1 VDDATSF
8 VVGFHQATHLATH
21 LGQIR
26 TLRNLYRRTP
36 GEPSRFHPGN
46 PTYPA

>member
-8 VVGFHQATHLATH
+8 VVGFHQATHLETH

-26 TLRNLYRRTP
+26 TLRNLYR
-36 GEPSRFHPGN
+36 
-46 PTYPA
+46 